1 MSSYPPNPY
10 EPRPPRRGDDY
21 PQSGGSSY
29 PSPGGYPQPPTQQDQ
44 QPGWG
49 APPPPTTPP
58 GGDQFD
64 HGRYGG
70 PRPPRQRGGRR
81 QGGFWG
87 GLVAALLAIVYWGK
101 YLLVFGL
108 KIPFLLPLVSIFVSF
123 GLYAV
128 FFGPWAAAGI
138 IVMIF
143 IHEMGHVIEIRRQG
157 MKATAPLFIPF
168 FGAAIFQRQHANS
181 ALHQAQIGIAG
192 PIAGTVAATVAFVLY
207 SATGSQILLYW
218 AYLGFFINLF
228 NMIPIGML
236 DGGWVLSVAS
246 KWFQVLGIAALLG
259 AAIFLGFS
267 PFLFI
272 IAILSIP
279 TIIARFRNDNLP
291 YYQAVPVP
299 ARWAMGILWLALTA
313 YLAFAMYETH
323 NALSAIVGGGF

>member
-10 EPRPPRRGDDY
+10 EPRPPRRGGADY
-21 PQSGGSSY
+21 PQAGGSNY
-29 PSPGGYPQPPTQQDQ
+29 PSPQGYPQPPTRQDE

-49 APPPPTTPP
+49 APPPPPTPP
-58 GGDQFD
+58 RGYGDDGF
-64 HGRYGG
+64 GRPG
-70 PRPPRQRGGRR
+70 PPRQGGGRR
-81 QGGFWG
+81 RGGVWG
-87 GLVAALLAIVYWGK
+87 GIVAALLAIVYYGK
-101 YLLVFGL
+101 YVLLLGL
-108 KIPFLLPLVSIFVSF
+108 KIPALATLVTLFVSF

-138 IVMIF
+138 VVMIL
-143 IHEMGHVIEIRRQG
+143 IHEMGHVVEIRRQG

-207 SATGSQILLYW
+207 SVTGQPVVLYW

-236 DGGWVLSVAS
+236 DGGWVLAVAS
-246 KWFQVLGIAALLG
+246 KWFQVLGIVALAG

-272 IAILSIP
+272 IVILSIP
-279 TIIARFRNDNLP
+279 TIIARFRNDSLP

-299 ARWAMGILWLALTA
+299 ARWAMGALWLALTA

-323 NALSAIVGGGF
+323 NALSGIVGGGGF